1 MFSRFYGG
9 FRKERSCEY
18 QISQI
23 VAAIEDGFHQRL
35 MQCSVLTL
43 LEFSKAYDTVW
54 REKLLLH
61 MLNIG
66 ISLIFIRWIRSFFN
80 YFRGRVQYFNVF
92 SFSQFVTQ
100 DIPQVFVPV
109 PLTLLFYINDLAS
122 TLNDDA
128 VITLFPDD
136 VSILT
141 TAAKKED
148 AVAAVQ

>member
-80 YFRGRVQYFNVF
+80 YFRGRVQYF
-92 SFSQFVTQ
+92 
-100 DIPQVFVPV
+100 
-109 PLTLLFYINDLAS
+109 LAS
-122 TLNDDA
+122 
-128 VITLFPDD
+128 
-136 VSILT
+136 VSLLLKIYL
-141 TAAKKED
+141 KLSFLLL
-148 AVAAVQ
+148 

>member
-1 MFSRFYGG
+1 
-9 FRKERSCEY
+9 
-18 QISQI
+18 
-23 VAAIEDGFHQRL
+23 

-100 DIPQVFVPV
+100 DIPQVFVPA

-141 TAAKKED
+141 TAPKKED

>member
-1 MFSRFYGG
+1 MERKTTAPYAKHWHFSNIHPLDPF
-9 FRKERSCEY
+9 FL
-18 QISQI
+18 QLL
-23 VAAIEDGFHQRL
+23 QRT
-35 MQCSVLTL
+35 CSIL
-43 LEFSKAYDTVW
+43 L
-54 REKLLLH
+54 
-61 MLNIG
+61 
-66 ISLIFIRWIRSFFN
+66 
-80 YFRGRVQYFNVF
+80 

-100 DIPQVFVPV
+100 DISQAFVPA
-109 PLTLLFYINDLAS
+109 PLTLLLYINDLAS

>member
-1 MFSRFYGG
+1 
-9 FRKERSCEY
+9 
-18 QISQI
+18 
-23 VAAIEDGFHQRL
+23 
-35 MQCSVLTL
+35 
-43 LEFSKAYDTVW
+43 
-54 REKLLLH
+54 
-61 MLNIG
+61 MLNIV

-80 YFRGRVQYFNVF
+80 DFRGRVQYFNVF

-100 DIPQVFVPV
+100 DIPQAFVPA

-141 TAAKKED
+141 TAPKKED